1 MVIAS
6 IHHANR
12 KENQTLDVFV
22 GTLSKKVRKRIKKH
36 DIKVRD
42 HNGGE

>member
-1 MVIAS
+1 MLTS
-6 IHHANR
+6 IHHVNS
-12 KENQTLDVFV
+12 NTLDIFT